1 MGKILLIIGIIGMVL
16 GGATTVISLVL
27 PKITR
32 NVSSEEA
39 MIGLLGGLGIF
50 ALSFTPTVIGL
61 IIILVKRKKAV

>member
-39 MIGLLGGLGIF
+39 IIGLLAGLGIF